1 MANKSQPLALPD
13 ALFSQLAQADKDR
26 GFPPGTMQSLLMQE
40 TGGQAKYLN
49 DPTTYHYP
57 VGPDGKR
64 KSSAR
69 GPFGILDSTAADPG
83 YGVKP
88 LANHAD
94 LNEHIRFTGDYLDAR
109 AKSAGS
115 LHAGIAGF
123 GEGDK
128 YAVQVAR
135 RRDGV
140 VTPAPVVAAQATPPV
155 TPSLTPSIVQAAAPV
170 APVVQAQAP
179 TEPVQQAG
187 ISDWQAINDN
197 VRAKAAVRPQDLA
210 YGGPKP
216 YVPPEVVRPDFMAT
230 LGSLGQNVT
239 PNFRPFS
246 GIRGRA

>member
-40 TGGQAKYLN
+40 TGGQAKYLS

-88 LANHAD
+88 LANSGD
-94 LNEHIRFTGDYLDAR
+94 LNEHIRFAGDYLDAR
-109 AKSAGS
+109 SKSAGS
-115 LHAGIAGF
+115 LQAGLAGY
-123 GEGDK
+123 GEGAK
-128 YAVQVAR
+128 YATQVMR
-135 RRDGV
+135 RTGAPIVD
-140 VTPAPVVAAQATPPV
+140 PAPVVVAQATPVAAPA
-155 TPSLTPSIVQAAAPV
+155 PIVQAAAPV

-179 TEPVQQAG
+179 SELVQQAVAP
-187 ISDWQAINDN
+187 DQWQEYL
-197 VRAKAAVRPQDLA
+197 RAREARNPVQVADLA